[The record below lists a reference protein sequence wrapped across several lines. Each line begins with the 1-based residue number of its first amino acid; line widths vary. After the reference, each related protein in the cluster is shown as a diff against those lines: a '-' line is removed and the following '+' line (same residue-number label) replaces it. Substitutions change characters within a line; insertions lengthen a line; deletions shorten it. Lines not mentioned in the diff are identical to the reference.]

1 MSISKDFE
9 KKINKTVVR
18 IHADSIRYNYE
29 LPYQIEESSKGQ
41 GTGFFINKR
50 GYILTCAHV
59 INDATNIFIEIPNMD
74 NNKYKCEVIG
84 ICPQFDIGLIKC
96 IEYISDVYLE
106 LGDSDKLKVRSEVI
120 VIGYPMSIKSNHN
133 NVNNLKYTIGIIN
146 GQQGSFIQTD
156 SAINPGNSGGPL
168 IYNEKVIG
176 INSQKLVGYSV
187 DNIGFAVPI
196 NYYKIIESNFD
207 KKIIYRPNL
216 LFQYD
221 NTDKNTLK
229 ILTNNKINEGILVS
243 KIYELSCLKNSK
255 IKEGSIITH
264 INNIPLNNN
273 GYTLKLKWFETNISL
288 NVLMNKFKSDETITI
303 TYYYKN
309 EIKNEKIKLKPYI
322 PLIREIFPS
331 LENIN
336 YFILGA
342 MVFMDLTENI
352 LDIIDN
358 LYLHY
363 LYTEKFNLKTKKL
376 IVSFIYPNSKVNILN
391 NIKKY
396 DIITKVNDIEI
407 YCLEDFKENII
418 KPIIINNNKYIK
430 ITNHNNKSLIM
441 SIKELYNEDLQF
453 SNIYKYQLNSLY
465 NKI

>member
-1 MSISKDFE
+1 
-9 KKINKTVVR
+9 
-18 IHADSIRYNYE
+18 
-29 LPYQIEESSKGQ
+29 
-41 GTGFFINKR
+41 
-50 GYILTCAHV
+50 
-59 INDATNIFIEIPNMD
+59 MD